1 MKSYR
6 RKSNLDQRPIAEKK
20 TRVLIDLDG
29 VIRDFV
35 GSLIRVYNRVHPEHQ
50 VQPVNSRQLENF
62 FPIGEDIYRFMEPGL
77 IEEIMQNAQPY
88 PEALEAL
95 NRWKNEY
102 EIVLVTAQPENIKA
116 STYIWIGKYNLPTNE
131 VHITFEKSTV
141 NGVALLDDFTDNLQE
156 FADSG
161 RLAVCLDQPW
171 NQQWQGKRVKTV
183 DEFFYLIQKY
193 QFSQEKNKELNQLLS

>member
-1 MKSYR
+1 MRSDL
-6 RKSNLDQRPIAEKK
+6 RKSIFAQKPSAVTK

-50 VQPVNSRQLENF
+50 VQPINSRQLEDF
-62 FPIGEDIYRFMEPGL
+62 FPIGPGIYRFMEPGL
-77 IEEIMQNAQPY
+77 VEEIMQDVQPY

-95 NRWKNEY
+95 HRWKNEY
-102 EIVLVTAQPENIKA
+102 EIVVVTAQPDMIKA
-116 STYIWIGKYNLPTNE
+116 STYIWIGKYDLPTNE
-131 VHITFEKSTV
+131 VHITYQKSEV
-141 NGVALLDDFTDNLQE
+141 RGAALLDDFPDNLQE

-193 QFSQEKNKELNQLLS
+193 QFSQEKNEGINQHLT